1 VIEERIGKILGRS
14 AARHPGLVVGVRAG
28 DGETGVW
35 SRGVEADAV
44 FEIGSITKT
53 FTATVLAS
61 MVRDGLVALDDPV
74 AQHLPVEPPTKG
86 RRITLEDL
94 ATHRSGLPRL
104 PAGVLVQGY
113 TTARH
118 NPYAGLDDQGMRE
131 AIAKTRPKRAPGS
144 KVAYSNYGYGLL
156 GYALARRAGTTYVEL
171 VRDRITGPL
180 GLAHTALDTPGL
192 TQGHGFFGRATPAW
206 DLASLAG
213 AGGLRS
219 TARDLL
225 AYLAIHSSA
234 GPLADAARDTRVKR
248 ASMGKL
254 GIGLGWIILPADSG
268 PPWVRLE
275 HETLMHD
282 GGTGGF
288 RSYASVVPET
298 GKAVVVIGSRAR
310 SVTNLGV
317 KLMRAL

>member
-1 VIEERIGKILGRS
+1 VIQERVSEILGRS
-14 AARHPGLVVGVRAG
+14 AARHPGLVVGVHAH
-28 DGETGVW
+28 GETGVW
-35 SRGVEADAV
+35 SRGVEPDAV

-53 FTATVLAS
+53 FTATLLAS
-61 MVRDGLVALDDPV
+61 MVRDGLVALSDPV
-74 AQHLPVEPPTKG
+74 AEHLPVAPPVHT
-86 RRITLEDL
+86 RPITLEDL

-104 PAGVLVQGY
+104 PAGMLVQGY
-113 TTARH
+113 TTHRH
-118 NPYAGLDDQGMRE
+118 DPYASLDDTRMRR
-131 AIAKTRPKRAPGS
+131 AMATTKPKRAPGG

-156 GYALARRAGTTYVEL
+156 GYALAQRAGMSYGEL
-171 VRDRITGPL
+171 VHTRITQPL
-180 GLAHTALDTPGL
+180 GLVHTALDTPGL
-192 TQGHGFFGRATPAW
+192 TQGHGFFGGDAHAW

-219 TARDLL
+219 TARDML
-225 AYLAIHSSA
+225 AYLAIHSGD
-234 GPLADAARDTRVKR
+234 GPLEQAARDTRVKR

-254 GIGLGWIILPADSG
+254 GVGLGWIILPANSG
-268 PPWVRLE
+268 PKWVRLQ

-298 GKAVVVIGSRAR
+298 GKAVVVLGSRAR

>member
-1 VIEERIGKILGRS
+1 MIEQRVGEILGRS
-14 AARHPGLVVGVRAG
+14 AARHPGLVVGVHAG
-28 DGETGVW
+28 GETGFW
-35 SRGVEADAV
+35 SRGVEPDAV

-53 FTATVLAS
+53 FTATLLAS

-74 AQHLPVEPPTKG
+74 AEQLPVAPPVEG
-86 RRITLEDL
+86 RPITFEDL

-104 PAGVLVQGY
+104 PAGMLLQGY
-113 TTARH
+113 TSARKD
-118 NPYAGLDDQGMRE
+118 PYAGFDEARMRR
-131 AIAKTRPKRAPGS
+131 AILETKPKRAPGG
-144 KVAYSNYGYGLL
+144 KFAYSNYGYGLL
-156 GYALARRAGTTYVEL
+156 GYALAQRAGTTYGEL
-171 VRDRITGPL
+171 VKARITGPL
-180 GLAHTALDTPGL
+180 GLSHTALDTPGL
-192 TQGHGFFGRATPAW
+192 TQGHGFFGRAAGAW

-219 TARDLL
+219 TARDML
-225 AYLAIHSSA
+225 AYLAIHTA
-234 GPLADAARDTRVKR
+234 DGPLAEVAHDTRVRR
-248 ASMGKL
+248 AGMGKL
-254 GIGLGWIILPADSG
+254 GVGLAWVILPAHSG

-288 RSYASVVPET
+288 RSYVSVVPDT
-298 GKAVVVIGSRAR
+298 GKAVVVLGSRAR